1 MPPTG
6 GISKT
11 ASGYTATATM
21 VTLVPI
27 WSPNHRPAID
37 LARGQLWRR
46 SGMSGGGAWPAS
58 LFPETCRQITVPWR
72 RTTPRLGI
80 QPGQPRAVARRYAA
94 VHLDY
99 AIDPHHRTG
108 MKRPSVAFRLS
119 KQQLAERNALAA
131 DIREKT
137 KVLNAAIAAFNQAI
151 EPLSRT
157 VIEAQDDYN
166 AILEKARALASG
178 VTEAA
183 RDEFDARSE
192 RWQGS
197 DKGIKVRIWIE
208 QWEVSLD
215 DIDLEVP
222 EPLTEIDPEEHA
234 VEIEDAPSGP
244 ME

>member
-1 MPPTG
+1 M
-6 GISKT
+6 
-11 ASGYTATATM
+11 
-21 VTLVPI
+21 
-27 WSPNHRPAID
+27 
-37 LARGQLWRR
+37 
-46 SGMSGGGAWPAS
+46 
-58 LFPETCRQITVPWR
+58 
-72 RTTPRLGI
+72 PRLPFTLTWPPI
-80 QPGQPRAVARRYAA
+80 QIIE
-94 VHLDY
+94 L
-99 AIDPHHRTG
+99 G

-157 VIEAQDDYN
+157 VIETQDNYN

-222 EPLTEIDPEEHA
+222 EPLPEIDPEEHTL
-234 VEIEDAPSGP
+234 EIEDAPSGP

>member
-1 MPPTG
+1 M
-6 GISKT
+6 
-11 ASGYTATATM
+11 ASASVQPLATVFSVRA
-21 VTLVPI
+21 L
-27 WSPNHRPAID
+27 
-37 LARGQLWRR
+37 
-46 SGMSGGGAWPAS
+46 
-58 LFPETCRQITVPWR
+58 
-72 RTTPRLGI
+72 I
-80 QPGQPRAVARRYAA
+80 QAFTRAGSAVWLQRYHSWYPARRISGSPDSRSLNKFRYRGGTKQWIDQSRWKALAA
-94 VHLDY
+94 VHLDQ
-99 AIDPHHRTG
+99 ATNPHHRTG
-108 MKRPSVAFRLS
+108 MKRRSVAFRLS
-119 KQQLAERNALAA
+119 QRQLAERDALAV
-131 DIREKT
+131 DLREKT
-137 KVLNAAIAAFNQAI
+137 KALNAAIAAFNQAI

-166 AILEKARALASG
+166 AILEKARALAEG

-197 DKGIKVRIWIE
+197 DEGIKVRIWIE

-234 VEIEDAPSGP
+234 LEIEDAPSGP